1 MAKIS
6 HVEHPPIWQVTLK
19 LKVKDMLKQKFA
31 LWYLSIKAE
40 WELSAAQE
48 IIRLYKWEINSQE
61 KMDNRP
67 LNKLVILC

>member
-40 WELSAAQE
+40 
-48 IIRLYKWEINSQE
+48 
-61 KMDNRP
+61 
-67 LNKLVILC
+67 